1 MKIQL
6 QQLKQHKISP
16 VYLVSGDEF
25 LLVKE
30 ACEIVRK
37 LAIDANY
44 SEREVFHI
52 ETNFN
57 WEKFVASTSN
67 SSLFGEKSL
76 LELNFNGKIGD
87 IGSEVLQ
94 NYFQKPAKDKIIL
107 IITTKLDAAQQK
119 TKWFKAIDACGLIL
133 PIWPIDASYMP
144 AWVSNRLMQYNLKTS
159 TQGVKI
165 LADYAFGNL
174 LAAAQE
180 IEKISLI
187 YGAGNITPEQI
198 IAVITDN
205 SKFNI
210 FNLIDTSLAGNK
222 SLVLHI
228 LDNLKAE
235 DTEPTI
241 ILWSITRELRVLI
254 NMSLGVEQNVWDKRK
269 ALFRQALARHKISS
283 LQHLLQQAAKIDKII
298 KGADNQHILWHEIYK
313 VFLCLADNNP
323 LALKLR

>member
-30 ACEIVRK
+30 ACDLVRK

-44 SEREVFHI
+44 SEREVFNI
-52 ETNFN
+52 ETGFN

-67 SSLFGEKSL
+67 SSLFGEKTL
-76 LELNFNGKIGD
+76 VELNLNGKIGD
-87 IGSEVLQ
+87 VGSEVLQ
-94 NYFQKPAKDKIIL
+94 NYLQKPSKDKIIL
-107 IITTKLDAAQQK
+107 IITNKLDAAQQK
-119 TKWFKAIDACGLIL
+119 TKWFKAVDACGFIVQ
-133 PIWPIDASYMP
+133 IWPIDASQMP
-144 AWVSNRLMQYNLKTS
+144 AWIMKRLAQHNLKIS

-187 YGAGNITPEQI
+187 YGDGNITPEQI
-198 IAVITDN
+198 IEVITDN

-222 SLVLHI
+222 NLVLHI

-235 DTEPTI
+235 DIEPTI
-241 ILWSITRELRVLI
+241 ILWSIARELRVLI
-254 NMSLGVEQNVWDKRK
+254 NMSLGAEQNIWDKRK
-269 ALFRQALARHKISS
+269 VLFRQALSRHKTNS
-283 LQHLLQQAAKIDKII
+283 LQNLLQQATKIDRII
-298 KGADNQHILWHEIYK
+298 KGADNQHILWHEIYNI
-313 VFLCLADNNP
+313 FLCLAS
-323 LALKLR
+323 